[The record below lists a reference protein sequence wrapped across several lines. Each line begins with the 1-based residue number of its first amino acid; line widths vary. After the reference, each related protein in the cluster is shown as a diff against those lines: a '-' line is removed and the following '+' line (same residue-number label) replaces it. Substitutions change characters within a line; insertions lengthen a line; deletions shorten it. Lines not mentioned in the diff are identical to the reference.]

1 MKHFL
6 VPFALVCAVALTGC
20 ASVQVDEVRA
30 PRLHLDEVVAMSRE
44 GLRDDALI
52 MEIERR
58 GVAFVLSP
66 QDFEQQRA
74 AGVSEGLLRY
84 LQGRARSEQDLK
96 AWIVSGRYRLN
107 AYSGTLYLG
116 YNYLGYN
123 YLGYYDGS
131 YYYGGIGSYGSI
143 RYGGYAGS
151 HHGGRRHHGGQGRHG
166 GARH

>member
-107 AYSGTLYLG
+107 AYSGAL
-116 YNYLGYN
+116 YLGYN

-131 YYYGGIGSYGSI
+131 YYYGGIGSHGGI

-151 HHGGRRHHGGQGRHG
+151 HHGGHRHHGGQGRHG

>member
-1 MKHFL
+1 MTHFL

-52 MEIERR
+52 MELERR

-116 YNYLGYN
+116 YNYLGY
-123 YLGYYDGS
+123 YDGS